1 LRRTVSSVCRCEK
14 FHLAAPGTYIQ
25 FKLLPV
31 GQEFKQI
38 AEHAGSGSFMELVFS
53 GIVHFYM
60 APQAVDLSVF
70 VRHLIDLNNL
80 QVRKTVIAIP
90 AEIKII
96 FYF

>member
-1 LRRTVSSVCRCEK
+1 
-14 FHLAAPGTYIQ
+14 
-25 FKLLPV
+25 
-31 GQEFKQI
+31 
-38 AEHAGSGSFMELVFS
+38 MELVFS

-80 QVRKTVIAIP
+80 QVRKTVVAIP

-96 FYF
+96 FYFRMTMGACFHNRFFLYDGELKIRLTQRTCQK